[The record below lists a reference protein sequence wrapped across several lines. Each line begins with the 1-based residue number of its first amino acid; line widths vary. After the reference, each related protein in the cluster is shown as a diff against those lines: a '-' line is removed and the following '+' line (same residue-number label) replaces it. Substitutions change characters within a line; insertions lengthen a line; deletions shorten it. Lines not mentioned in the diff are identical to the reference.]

1 MHTTVDDPLS
11 YYRRMETELMGSVDI
26 IKNGQAVRL
35 VRGEFVAT
43 SRTFI
48 CDNCETEQPE
58 WGSEI
63 VSADGLALFQF
74 CEMCKH
80 LTNDQKR
87 ARLQA
92 IEGLK

>member
-1 MHTTVDDPLS
+1 
-11 YYRRMETELMGSVDI
+11 MGSVDI
-26 IKNGQAVRL
+26 IKNGNMVRL
-35 VRGEFVAT
+35 TRGEFVFE
-43 SRTFI
+43 SKTFI

-63 VSADGLALFQF
+63 TSADGLALFQF

-87 ARLQA
+87 ARLEA
-92 IEGLK
+92 LKGKK

>member
-1 MHTTVDDPLS
+1 MFTTVDDSLS
-11 YYRRMETELMGSVDI
+11 KHRRMAVVIMGHVDI
-26 IKNGQAVRL
+26 IKGGQVVRL

-43 SRTFI
+43 SKTFI

-87 ARLQA
+87 SRLQA